1 MFYISWKNNK
11 IGRFSAFESRKCQQL
26 NTCKKNKTI
35 FDRLFFIYSTLVFFE
50 SLLGIGTSLGDLQDV
65 EADSF
70 AEWSTFTYSHN
81 VSHLHVPVNIQS
93 STYVANITT
102 NRYMQKHHTMEDIYK
117 HNSDNTCT
125 KKDIYISG
133 LQQPFT
139 IVSHL
144 HTHSLETQNQ
154 KINKAAYRRMKNS
167 RKKSQN
173 VFGRL
178 DLTLVR

>member
-1 MFYISWKNNK
+1 MSTT
-11 IGRFSAFESRKCQQL
+11 EHMQ
-26 NTCKKNKTI
+26 KNKTI

-102 NRYMQKHHTMEDIYK
+102 TGTCKNIIQWRTCINTIATIHVQRRTSILVG
-117 HNSDNTCT
+117 NSNH
-125 KKDIYISG
+125 
-133 LQQPFT
+133 LQ
-139 IVSHL
+139 
-144 HTHSLETQNQ
+144 
-154 KINKAAYRRMKNS
+154 
-167 RKKSQN
+167 
-173 VFGRL
+173 
-178 DLTLVR
+178 